1 MNKLIKV
8 LIVDDEKD
16 FLESIAYWFKA
27 KGYAVSTAFKGTE
40 ALTLIKKDLPD
51 IVFLDVIMPELD
63 GIETAKRI
71 RERNRNL
78 PIIMMSAYEKGTRV
92 SAILRP
98 YGITEFFDKTE
109 DFSKAED
116 SLKSLLKI
124 H

>member
-1 MNKLIKV
+1 MDKVIKV
-8 LIVDDEKD
+8 LLVDDERD
-16 FLESIAYWFKA
+16 FLESMSYWFKQ
-27 KGYAVSTAFKGTE
+27 KGYSVLTALKGTD
-40 ALTLIKKDLPD
+40 ALTLIKKDLPN

-71 RERNRNL
+71 RERNRSL

-92 SAILRP
+92 STILKP
-98 YGITEFFDKTE
+98 YGITEFFDKSA

-116 SLKSLLKI
+116 LLKSLLKI